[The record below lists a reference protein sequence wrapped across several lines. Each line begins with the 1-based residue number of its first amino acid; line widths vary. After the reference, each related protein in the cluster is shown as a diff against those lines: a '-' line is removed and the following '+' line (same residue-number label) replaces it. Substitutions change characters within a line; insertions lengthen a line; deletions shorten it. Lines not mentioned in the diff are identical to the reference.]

1 MKEQTREQYE
11 RQIKK
16 LIEARTG
23 EKAEAWMTLPIRTAA
38 MCLVTLDKMQEE
50 LEKAPLTVIETG
62 SQGQQK
68 TVVNPLIAANKDM
81 HRTMIMHYESLGLT
95 YKNDPTRI
103 NTSAK
108 KESEDEGATGFLNR
122 LNG

>member
-1 MKEQTREQYE
+1 MKKQTIEQYE

-23 EKAEAWMTLPIRTAA
+23 EKAEAWMALPIRTAA
-38 MCLVTLDKMQEE
+38 MCLVTLDKMQGE
-50 LEKAPLTVIETG
+50 LEKAPLTVMERG

-68 TVVNPLIAANKDM
+68 TVVNPLIAAYKDM

>member
-1 MKEQTREQYE
+1 MKKQTIEQYE

-23 EKAEAWMTLPIRTAA
+23 EKAEAWMALPIRTAA

-68 TVVNPLIAANKDM
+68 TVVNPLIAAAKDM

>member
-1 MKEQTREQYE
+1 MKTKTTEQYE

-23 EKAEAWMTLPIRTAA
+23 EKAEEWMALPIRTAA
-38 MCLVTLDKMQEE
+38 MCLVTLDKMQAE
-50 LEKAPLTVIETG
+50 LEKASLTVLETG

-81 HRTMIMHYESLGLT
+81 HRTMIRHYESLGLT
-95 YKNDPTRI
+95 YKNEPTRI

-108 KESEDEGATGFLNR
+108 KESEDEGVTGFLNR

>member
-1 MKEQTREQYE
+1 MKKQTTEQYV

-68 TVVNPLIAANKDM
+68 TVVNPLIAASKDM

-95 YKNDPTRI
+95 YKNDPTKI

-108 KESEDEGATGFLNR
+108 KEGEDEGATGFMNKM
-122 LNG
+122 NG